1 MAVRADLD
9 RGAVSGAVVG
19 GPESG
24 PLAGPPAAEP
34 GAAQILVLT
43 SSCRPGSS
51 TARLGGVVAEALRSA
66 GRPTALV
73 HAGDL
78 ALPSCTGA
86 REQLDEPLVAAWRA
100 KARSVLAHVW
110 VSAEWHGSM
119 VGTLKNALDL
129 LPVSDTHWKL
139 VGLVAQAGG
148 AMGAVNALS
157 HMRTVGQNLGTW
169 VLPTQLSVKPEE
181 LGPPLRPEIA
191 QRLERFTQEFD
202 DAATRLDRV
211 M

>member
-9 RGAVSGAVVG
+9 RDAVSAA
-19 GPESG
+19 S
-24 PLAGPPAAEP
+24 ATDAAPA
-34 GAAQILVLT
+34 QVLVLT

-51 TARLGGVVAEALRSA
+51 TSRLGGVVAEALRSA

-78 ALPSCTGA
+78 ALPWCTGA
-86 REQLDEPLVAAWRA
+86 RDQLDEPVVTAWRDQ
-100 KARSVLAHVW
+100 ARSVLAHVW
-110 VSAEWHGSM
+110 VSAEWHGSI

-129 LPVSDTHWKL
+129 LPVSDADWKL

-148 AMGAVNALS
+148 AMGAINALG
-157 HMRTVGQNLGTW
+157 HMRTVGQNLGAW
-169 VLPTQLSVKPEE
+169 VLPTQLSVSPDE
-181 LGPPLRPEIA
+181 LGPPLRSEIA
-191 QRLERFTQEFD
+191 QRLERFTQELD
-202 DAATRLDRV
+202 DAVTRLDRV

>member
-9 RGAVSGAVVG
+9 RGAMSSVG
-19 GPESG
+19 
-24 PLAGPPAAEP
+24 AAEP
-34 GAAQILVLT
+34 AAAQILVLT
-43 SSCRPGSS
+43 SSCREGSS
-51 TARLGGVVAEALRSA
+51 TSRLGVAVAEALRGT
-66 GRPTALV
+66 GRSVALV
-73 HAGDL
+73 DAGDL
-78 ALPSCTGA
+78 QLPWCTGA
-86 REQLDEPLVAAWRA
+86 PEQLEEPVVTAWREQ
-100 KARSVLAHVW
+100 ARSVQAHVW

-119 VGTLKNALDL
+119 VGSLKNALDL

-148 AMGAVNALS
+148 AMGAINALG

-181 LGPPLRPEIA
+181 LGPPMRPEIA
-191 QRLERFTQEFD
+191 ERLERFTREFD